1 MKLLHH
7 IANTVAIKAKK
18 WKPLQKYTFS
28 EAVSANVTLLFY
40 LILVLAAAG
49 CLAWYFLYARYY
61 ESTDDA
67 YVNGNQVALTPQ
79 ISGTVT
85 QVTADE
91 GDFVEKG
98 QPLVLLDPS
107 DTRIALQQAEASLAN
122 TVRQVRGLYSTADNY
137 RAQVAAKQVAL
148 QTAQNDYARRQKIF
162 STGAIAAEDLSHYRD
177 AVSSAQ
183 SDLAAAQQALRT
195 NLAMV
200 DDTVID
206 SHPEIKTAV
215 ATLRQR
221 YLDNSRTTIVAPVSG
236 YVAKR
241 AVQLGMRVT
250 SGTTL
255 LAIVPLNEV
264 WVDANFKES
273 QMNTMRLGQK
283 VTLNADLYG
292 DDVEYHG
299 TIESLG
305 IGTGSAFSLL
315 PAQNASGNWIKIV
328 QRLPV
333 RITLDPHDMQKHPLR
348 VGLSMNAR
356 VDIRNMKMAI
366 YCHNKPLARLALPLM
381 FIKTRWK
388 RQINLWQKSFMTTAM
403 RQLQAPIKRDVM
415 QDKAAFTPP
424 NMWLAVLALSLAT
437 FMQVL
442 DSTIANVALP
452 TIAGNL
458 GVSADQGTW
467 VITSFAVCNAIALP
481 LTGWFTRRFGQL
493 KLFIGSVVMFTL
505 TSFLCGFA
513 HSMTELIF
521 FRALQGFFAGPMF
534 PMCQTLLLVIFPS
547 SKRSMA
553 LALLSMVTVVAPIV
567 GPITGGWI
575 TDNYSWPWIFY
586 INVPIGIFASIVV
599 WTQLRSREE
608 TTTHSRHRLYRY
620 CAARHRRWAAAG
632 GAG

>member
-1 MKLLHH
+1 METTPEEHVQRSSKRKRNF
-7 IANTVAIKAKK
+7 II
-18 WKPLQKYTFS
+18 
-28 EAVSANVTLLFY
+28 
-40 LILVLAAAG
+40 LILILMLAAAG

-79 ISGTVT
+79 IGGTVT

-107 DTRIALQQAEASLAN
+107 DTKIALQQAEANLAN

-221 YLDNSRTTIVAPVSG
+221 YLDNARTTIVAPVSG

-273 QMNTMRLGQK
+273 QMSTMRLGQK
-283 VTLNADLYG
+283 VTLSADLYG

-356 VDIRNMKMAI
+356 VDIRNNEDG
-366 YCHNKPLARLALPLM
+366 HLLPQQTVSTPR
-381 FIKTRWK
+381 F
-388 RQINLWQKSFMTTAM
+388 TT
-403 RQLQAPIKRDVM
+403 DVYKDSLEAA
-415 QDKAAFTPP
+415 DKLVAKILHD
-424 NMWLAVLALSLAT
+424 NSNAVAS
-437 FMQVL
+437 
-442 DSTIANVALP
+442 
-452 TIAGNL
+452 
-458 GVSADQGTW
+458 SA
-467 VITSFAVCNAIALP
+467 
-481 LTGWFTRRFGQL
+481 
-493 KLFIGSVVMFTL
+493 
-505 TSFLCGFA
+505 
-513 HSMTELIF
+513 H
-521 FRALQGFFAGPMF
+521 
-534 PMCQTLLLVIFPS
+534 
-547 SKRSMA
+547 
-553 LALLSMVTVVAPIV
+553 
-567 GPITGGWI
+567 
-575 TDNYSWPWIFY
+575 
-586 INVPIGIFASIVV
+586 
-599 WTQLRSREE
+599 
-608 TTTHSRHRLYRY
+608 
-620 CAARHRRWAAAG
+620 
-632 GAG
+632 

>member
-1 MKLLHH
+1 METTPEEHVKRSSKRKRNF
-7 IANTVAIKAKK
+7 II
-18 WKPLQKYTFS
+18 
-28 EAVSANVTLLFY
+28 
-40 LILVLAAAG
+40 LILILMLAAAG

-79 ISGTVT
+79 IGGTVT

-98 QPLVLLDPS
+98 QRLVLLDPS
-107 DTRIALQQAEASLAN
+107 DTKIALQQAEANLAN

-221 YLDNSRTTIVAPVSG
+221 YLDNARTTIVAPVSG

-273 QMNTMRLGQK
+273 QMSTMRLGQK
-283 VTLNADLYG
+283 VTLSADLYG

-356 VDIRNMKMAI
+356 VDIRNNEDG
-366 YCHNKPLARLALPLM
+366 HLLPQQTVSTPR
-381 FIKTRWK
+381 F
-388 RQINLWQKSFMTTAM
+388 TT
-403 RQLQAPIKRDVM
+403 DVYKDSLEAA
-415 QDKAAFTPP
+415 DKLVAKILHD
-424 NMWLAVLALSLAT
+424 NSNAVAS
-437 FMQVL
+437 
-442 DSTIANVALP
+442 
-452 TIAGNL
+452 
-458 GVSADQGTW
+458 SA
-467 VITSFAVCNAIALP
+467 
-481 LTGWFTRRFGQL
+481 
-493 KLFIGSVVMFTL
+493 
-505 TSFLCGFA
+505 
-513 HSMTELIF
+513 H
-521 FRALQGFFAGPMF
+521 
-534 PMCQTLLLVIFPS
+534 
-547 SKRSMA
+547 
-553 LALLSMVTVVAPIV
+553 
-567 GPITGGWI
+567 
-575 TDNYSWPWIFY
+575 
-586 INVPIGIFASIVV
+586 
-599 WTQLRSREE
+599 
-608 TTTHSRHRLYRY
+608 
-620 CAARHRRWAAAG
+620 
-632 GAG
+632 

>member
-1 MKLLHH
+1 METTPEEHVQRSSKRKRNF
-7 IANTVAIKAKK
+7 II
-18 WKPLQKYTFS
+18 
-28 EAVSANVTLLFY
+28 
-40 LILVLAAAG
+40 LILIIVLAAAG
-49 CLAWYFLYARYY
+49 CLAWYLLYARYY

-79 ISGTVT
+79 IGGTVT

-107 DTRIALQQAEASLAN
+107 DTKIALQQAEANLAN

-221 YLDNSRTTIVAPVSG
+221 YLDNARTTIVAPVSG

-273 QMNTMRLGQK
+273 QMSTMRLGQK

-356 VDIRNMKMAI
+356 VDIRNNEDGHLLPQKTVSTPRFTTDVYKDSLEAADKLVAKI
-366 YCHNKPLARLALPLM
+366 LHDNSNAVAASAR
-381 FIKTRWK
+381 
-388 RQINLWQKSFMTTAM
+388 
-403 RQLQAPIKRDVM
+403 
-415 QDKAAFTPP
+415 
-424 NMWLAVLALSLAT
+424 
-437 FMQVL
+437 
-442 DSTIANVALP
+442 
-452 TIAGNL
+452 
-458 GVSADQGTW
+458 
-467 VITSFAVCNAIALP
+467 
-481 LTGWFTRRFGQL
+481 
-493 KLFIGSVVMFTL
+493 
-505 TSFLCGFA
+505 
-513 HSMTELIF
+513 
-521 FRALQGFFAGPMF
+521 
-534 PMCQTLLLVIFPS
+534 
-547 SKRSMA
+547 
-553 LALLSMVTVVAPIV
+553 
-567 GPITGGWI
+567 
-575 TDNYSWPWIFY
+575 
-586 INVPIGIFASIVV
+586 
-599 WTQLRSREE
+599 
-608 TTTHSRHRLYRY
+608 
-620 CAARHRRWAAAG
+620 
-632 GAG
+632 

>member
-1 MKLLHH
+1 METTPEEHVQRSSKRKRNF
-7 IANTVAIKAKK
+7 II
-18 WKPLQKYTFS
+18 
-28 EAVSANVTLLFY
+28 
-40 LILVLAAAG
+40 LILIIVLAAAG
-49 CLAWYFLYARYY
+49 CLAWYLLYARYY

-79 ISGTVT
+79 IGGTVT

-107 DTRIALQQAEASLAN
+107 DTKIALQQAEANLAN

-162 STGAIAAEDLSHYRD
+162 STGAIAAENLSHYRD

-221 YLDNSRTTIVAPVSG
+221 YLDNARTTIVAPVSG

-273 QMNTMRLGQK
+273 QMSTMRLGQK

-356 VDIRNMKMAI
+356 VDIRNNEDG
-366 YCHNKPLARLALPLM
+366 HLLPQQTVSTPR
-381 FIKTRWK
+381 F
-388 RQINLWQKSFMTTAM
+388 TT
-403 RQLQAPIKRDVM
+403 DVYKDSLEAA
-415 QDKAAFTPP
+415 DKLVAKILHDNSNAVAA
-424 NMWLAVLALSLAT
+424 
-437 FMQVL
+437 
-442 DSTIANVALP
+442 
-452 TIAGNL
+452 
-458 GVSADQGTW
+458 SA
-467 VITSFAVCNAIALP
+467 
-481 LTGWFTRRFGQL
+481 
-493 KLFIGSVVMFTL
+493 
-505 TSFLCGFA
+505 
-513 HSMTELIF
+513 H
-521 FRALQGFFAGPMF
+521 
-534 PMCQTLLLVIFPS
+534 
-547 SKRSMA
+547 
-553 LALLSMVTVVAPIV
+553 
-567 GPITGGWI
+567 
-575 TDNYSWPWIFY
+575 
-586 INVPIGIFASIVV
+586 
-599 WTQLRSREE
+599 
-608 TTTHSRHRLYRY
+608 
-620 CAARHRRWAAAG
+620 
-632 GAG
+632 

>member
-1 MKLLHH
+1 METTPEEHVQRSSKRKRNF
-7 IANTVAIKAKK
+7 II
-18 WKPLQKYTFS
+18 
-28 EAVSANVTLLFY
+28 
-40 LILVLAAAG
+40 LILIIVLAAAG
-49 CLAWYFLYARYY
+49 CLAWYLLYARYY

-79 ISGTVT
+79 IGGTVT

-107 DTRIALQQAEASLAN
+107 DTKIALQQAEANLAN

-221 YLDNSRTTIVAPVSG
+221 YLDNARTTIVAPVSG

-273 QMNTMRLGQK
+273 QMSTMRLGQK

-356 VDIRNMKMAI
+356 VDIRNNEDG
-366 YCHNKPLARLALPLM
+366 HLLPQQTVSTPR
-381 FIKTRWK
+381 F
-388 RQINLWQKSFMTTAM
+388 TT
-403 RQLQAPIKRDVM
+403 DVYKDSLEAA
-415 QDKAAFTPP
+415 DKLVAKILHDNSNAVAA
-424 NMWLAVLALSLAT
+424 
-437 FMQVL
+437 
-442 DSTIANVALP
+442 
-452 TIAGNL
+452 
-458 GVSADQGTW
+458 SA
-467 VITSFAVCNAIALP
+467 
-481 LTGWFTRRFGQL
+481 
-493 KLFIGSVVMFTL
+493 
-505 TSFLCGFA
+505 
-513 HSMTELIF
+513 H
-521 FRALQGFFAGPMF
+521 
-534 PMCQTLLLVIFPS
+534 
-547 SKRSMA
+547 
-553 LALLSMVTVVAPIV
+553 
-567 GPITGGWI
+567 
-575 TDNYSWPWIFY
+575 
-586 INVPIGIFASIVV
+586 
-599 WTQLRSREE
+599 
-608 TTTHSRHRLYRY
+608 
-620 CAARHRRWAAAG
+620 
-632 GAG
+632 

>member
-1 MKLLHH
+1 METTPEVHVQRSSKRKRNFIIL
-7 IANTVAIKAKK
+7 I
-18 WKPLQKYTFS
+18 
-28 EAVSANVTLLFY
+28 

-79 ISGTVT
+79 IGGTVT

-107 DTRIALQQAEASLAN
+107 DTKIALQQAEANLAN

-221 YLDNSRTTIVAPVSG
+221 YLDNARTTIVAPVSG

-273 QMNTMRLGQK
+273 QMSTMRLGQK
-283 VTLNADLYG
+283 VTLSADLYG

-356 VDIRNMKMAI
+356 VDIRNNEDG
-366 YCHNKPLARLALPLM
+366 HLLPQQTVSTPR
-381 FIKTRWK
+381 F
-388 RQINLWQKSFMTTAM
+388 TTDVY
-403 RQLQAPIKRDVM
+403 RDSLEAA
-415 QDKAAFTPP
+415 DKLVAKILHD
-424 NMWLAVLALSLAT
+424 NSNAVAS
-437 FMQVL
+437 
-442 DSTIANVALP
+442 
-452 TIAGNL
+452 
-458 GVSADQGTW
+458 SA
-467 VITSFAVCNAIALP
+467 
-481 LTGWFTRRFGQL
+481 
-493 KLFIGSVVMFTL
+493 
-505 TSFLCGFA
+505 
-513 HSMTELIF
+513 H
-521 FRALQGFFAGPMF
+521 
-534 PMCQTLLLVIFPS
+534 
-547 SKRSMA
+547 
-553 LALLSMVTVVAPIV
+553 
-567 GPITGGWI
+567 
-575 TDNYSWPWIFY
+575 
-586 INVPIGIFASIVV
+586 
-599 WTQLRSREE
+599 
-608 TTTHSRHRLYRY
+608 
-620 CAARHRRWAAAG
+620 
-632 GAG
+632 

>member
-1 MKLLHH
+1 METTPEVHVQRSSKRKRNF
-7 IANTVAIKAKK
+7 II
-18 WKPLQKYTFS
+18 
-28 EAVSANVTLLFY
+28 
-40 LILVLAAAG
+40 LILILMLAAAG

-79 ISGTVT
+79 IGGTVT

-107 DTRIALQQAEASLAN
+107 DTKIALQQAEANLAN

-221 YLDNSRTTIVAPVSG
+221 YLDNARTTIVAPVSG

-273 QMNTMRLGQK
+273 QMSTMRLGQK
-283 VTLNADLYG
+283 VTLSADLYG

-356 VDIRNMKMAI
+356 VDIRNNEDG
-366 YCHNKPLARLALPLM
+366 HLLPQQTVSTPR
-381 FIKTRWK
+381 F
-388 RQINLWQKSFMTTAM
+388 TT
-403 RQLQAPIKRDVM
+403 DVYKDSLEAA
-415 QDKAAFTPP
+415 DKLVAKILHD
-424 NMWLAVLALSLAT
+424 NSNAVAS
-437 FMQVL
+437 
-442 DSTIANVALP
+442 
-452 TIAGNL
+452 
-458 GVSADQGTW
+458 SA
-467 VITSFAVCNAIALP
+467 
-481 LTGWFTRRFGQL
+481 
-493 KLFIGSVVMFTL
+493 
-505 TSFLCGFA
+505 
-513 HSMTELIF
+513 H
-521 FRALQGFFAGPMF
+521 
-534 PMCQTLLLVIFPS
+534 
-547 SKRSMA
+547 
-553 LALLSMVTVVAPIV
+553 
-567 GPITGGWI
+567 
-575 TDNYSWPWIFY
+575 
-586 INVPIGIFASIVV
+586 
-599 WTQLRSREE
+599 
-608 TTTHSRHRLYRY
+608 
-620 CAARHRRWAAAG
+620 
-632 GAG
+632 